1 VLELDIMK
9 SCAFDVITAKD
20 A

>member
-1 VLELDIMK
+1 MK